1 MFSNDPLLPAS
12 ANPSTRNPRRRQR
25 PQSEENG
32 APLPKAKKRRGALA
46 SDTFVKPDDSEGQK
60 DVDRPMNG
68 TAITERRSASASFND
83 LPVRETRKTSLRG
96 FKGDGSVV
104 LTKNDKFTVSKLV
117 ALPDALRTNQ
127 DVLRAAFSDTS
138 YALAITPTQALAWP
152 YEASISSPET
162 FVFELPSKAKAKANV
177 LPLGAL
183 VPASISSAEPGLV
196 VVMPT
201 TGKVTYWES
210 ITSAAALDLT
220 RRQRS
225 GLEASVGSMS
235 SGESI
240 VHLID
245 ASPVGFMLGFSSGR
259 IALLSLR
266 DAQGRPTVRVQ
277 ALQSH
282 FGGAGGL
289 FSGLRNVFV
298 GGGGWGNDMVAVKA
312 AARRRRDERDVAV
325 LTAKGMFQIWT
336 VHRGGQHSL
345 QQEARIGENMRKAI
359 KTADPDL
366 GGTISDENFEVLDFA
381 FLPGPDGSDDAKAE
395 GDGDGRTMLVLAVV
409 HDESSASY
417 CLVEVL
423 STSSSLTVGLV
434 YPVRSYAAPFSRSER
449 PRPKLLVPCPPH
461 SAFVLFDKAVV
472 VASLDKSVNTPEEQL
487 LQDLQRFPKAFEDVI
502 DFRGG
507 TDVEIVGAGAEDAS
521 DVMIA
526 SKQDT
531 ATRRRSRHA
540 ACIVLLKG
548 FGVVR
553 VTVPPSIVESTTAE
567 GTGLTIKSK
576 IEQAIRYGAQPHN
589 PIEFSFKSD
598 VPPSQEDAER
608 AALTISDEILDS
620 TSSAVPYL
628 TPSLEHQLSQRALAL
643 KELASFVKANL
654 PPLSRVAKWKLL
666 WGAEKLAAARA
677 VWKKYDSSL
686 KKKTKKLDAALLAEL
701 VDQMNN
707 ECRTEPNPDKGEV
720 DKVRHWF
727 TKDIGKMERLVP
739 WAYNVFTSLYVE
751 GSWGPG
757 QIAVLVAQADDV
769 FIAVLTTAFAF
780 RQEHAPLYGLDDE
793 PLEEGLLHLDALKGL
808 PEFWTSD
815 FSVQHC
821 VTLLADYTNLFVR
834 RMQKESTPYPD
845 VDLDVVAKIAQDN
858 PMLVGLSCQTF
869 IERLQ
874 WLFSTGSETNVH
886 IALKMR
892 KEYETTRRLQLLRLA
907 PIGLVDPAIE
917 LAEKYHD
924 MDVLVQLVG
933 TEMSE
938 AAANLGRPGIGREER
953 AKARERLDGLHDR
966 FESYFSRFG
975 VRWATALFSRQVLE
989 GKVGSM
995 LDDNAEWQ
1003 SFLTGFLRGKP
1014 QFAKASW
1021 INEVLGERDFGQAT
1035 QDLLDIAVPKE
1046 RELWAK
1052 KVELSMGK
1060 LTLLAGTA
1068 TATTTAMST
1077 AETTATATAT
1087 TAAASGRDG
1096 RLARADQD
1104 LEMVAV
1110 QDKLYRHIA
1119 SSIREAIDEAAEID
1133 LVRKDF
1139 GSQVTKDKPALSTI
1153 LEQGL
1158 TALVAQEPMSATMLI
1173 DVLTLMDHHY
1183 DLDNASE
1190 LTGQEFYQALRIA
1203 KFVRSENVPKG
1214 ILLERIIWRRC
1225 MIRDDWTVIND
1236 TKLKADRAVEQS
1248 TGNTALFLNLRAGHQ
1263 AGLFTPPSPFR
1274 PRGPNDVAG
1283 AGLAAADLK
1292 LLYPEDLCNPI
1303 AADMRKEDE
1312 RLQVQMERGR
1322 LEQWF
1327 SGVSA
1332 AVHRSR
1338 RSEADVELGLAR
1350 TRRTIERN
1358 LGAYEDEPLGPPLP
1372 LDDMTRARLG
1382 MDK

>member
-1 MFSNDPLLPAS
+1 M
-12 ANPSTRNPRRRQR
+12 
-25 PQSEENG
+25 
-32 APLPKAKKRRGALA
+32 
-46 SDTFVKPDDSEGQK
+46 
-60 DVDRPMNG
+60 
-68 TAITERRSASASFND
+68 
-83 LPVRETRKTSLRG
+83 
-96 FKGDGSVV
+96 
-104 LTKNDKFTVSKLV
+104 
-117 ALPDALRTNQ
+117 
-127 DVLRAAFSDTS
+127 LRAAFSDTS
-138 YALAITPTQALAWP
+138 YALVITPTQALVWP
-152 YEASISSPET
+152 YEASVSSPET
-162 FVFELPSKAKAKANV
+162 FVFELPSNAKAKANV

-196 VVMPT
+196 MVMPT

-225 GLEASVGSMS
+225 GLEASVGTMS

-240 VHLID
+240 VHLVD

-282 FGGAGGL
+282 FGGGGGL

-312 AARRRRDERDVAV
+312 AARRKREERDVAV

-381 FLPGPDGSDDAKAE
+381 FFPSPDGSDDAKPESEA
-395 GDGDGRTMLVLAVV
+395 DGMTMLVLAVV

-434 YPVRSYAAPFSRSER
+434 YPVRSYTAPFSRSER
-449 PRPKLLVPCPPH
+449 PRPKLLVPRPPH
-461 SAFVLFDKAVV
+461 TAFVLFDKAVV

-507 TDVEIVGAGAEDAS
+507 TDVEIVGAGSEDAS
-521 DVMIA
+521 DMTIG
-526 SKQDT
+526 SKPDT
-531 ATRRRSRHA
+531 ATRRRSRQA

-553 VTVPPSIVESTTAE
+553 VTVSPSIVESTTVE

-598 VPPSQEDAER
+598 VPPSQEEAEL
-608 AALTISDEILDS
+608 AALTINDEILDS
-620 TSSAVPYL
+620 TSTAVPYL

-643 KELASFVKANL
+643 KELASFVKTNL

-686 KKKTKKLDAALLAEL
+686 KKKTKKLDAVLLVEI

-707 ECRTEPNPDKGEV
+707 QALTESNPDKGEV

-727 TKDIGKMERLVP
+727 TKDIARMERLVP

-751 GSWGPG
+751 GNWAPS
-757 QIAVLVAQADDV
+757 QIAVLLAQADDV

-780 RQEHAPLYGLDDE
+780 REEHAPLYGLENE
-793 PLEEGLLHLDALKGL
+793 PMERGLVHLDALKGL
-808 PEFWTSD
+808 PQFWTSD
-815 FSVQHC
+815 FSLQHA
-821 VTLLADYTNLFVR
+821 VMLLANYTNQFVG
-834 RMQKESTPYPD
+834 RMQEEPAPYPD
-845 VDLDVVAKIAQDN
+845 LDQDVLAKIARDN
-858 PMLVGLSCQTF
+858 PTLVELSCQTF
-869 IERLQ
+869 VERFQ
-874 WLFSTGSETNVH
+874 WLFSTGREYNIHS
-886 IALKMR
+886 ALKMR

-907 PIGLVDPAIE
+907 LIGLVDEAIE
-917 LAEKYHD
+917 LGEKYED

-938 AAANLGRPGIGREER
+938 AAANFGRPGLGREER
-953 AKARERLDGLHDR
+953 AKTRERMDRLHDR

-989 GKVGSM
+989 GKVGSL

-1003 SFLTGFLRGKP
+1003 SFLTGFLRERP
-1014 QFAKASW
+1014 EFAKAGW
-1021 INEVLGERDFGQAT
+1021 INEVLGERDFGRAT
-1035 QDLLDIAVPKE
+1035 ENLLDVAVPKE

-1068 TATTTAMST
+1068 TATETAT
-1077 AETTATATAT
+1077 TTATATSTTTKATSKTTKGT
-1087 TAAASGRDG
+1087 TAAASDRDA

-1104 LEMVAV
+1104 LEMVTV
-1110 QDKLYRHIA
+1110 QDQLYRHIA

-1158 TALVAQEPMSATMLI
+1158 TALVAQEPMSVTMLI

-1183 DLDNASE
+1183 DFDNASE

-1203 KFVRSENVPKG
+1203 RFVRSENVPKG

-1248 TGNTALFLNLRAGHQ
+1248 TGNTALFLNLRAGYQ
-1263 AGLFTPPSPFR
+1263 AGKP
-1274 PRGPNDVAG
+1274 A
-1283 AGLAAADLK
+1283 
-1292 LLYPEDLCNPI
+1292 
-1303 AADMRKEDE
+1303 
-1312 RLQVQMERGR
+1312 
-1322 LEQWF
+1322 
-1327 SGVSA
+1327 
-1332 AVHRSR
+1332 H
-1338 RSEADVELGLAR
+1338 LGLFSSFFCA
-1350 TRRTIERN
+1350 
-1358 LGAYEDEPLGPPLP
+1358 PLH
-1372 LDDMTRARLG
+1372 TTSN
-1382 MDK
+1382 